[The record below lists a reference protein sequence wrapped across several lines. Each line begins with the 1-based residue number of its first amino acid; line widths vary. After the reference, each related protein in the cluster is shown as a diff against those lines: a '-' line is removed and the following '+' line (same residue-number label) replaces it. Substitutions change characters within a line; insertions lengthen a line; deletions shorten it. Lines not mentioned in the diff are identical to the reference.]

1 MPYLGR
7 ELTSGNYL
15 KLDDI
20 SSQFDGSTVTFDL
33 KSGGT
38 DFYPGSS
45 FSILVSVAGIIQEG
59 DSAYQIENNQITF
72 ATAPASTDDCF
83 IIVLGIALGIGV
95 PGNGTVGL
103 TQLQDSAKLGI
114 STSNANNTSTVS
126 VGGAVTSINFAG
138 PGVTTAFV
146 TPSTGIATIFFQGD
160 GTKLGV
166 STSNFNNSS
175 SSNVGAAVTQLNFA
189 GPGVTTGFFN
199 AGIAT
204 IFIEGD
210 TSTLGLSTS
219 NSNNT
224 SSVKVAT
231 AVTEFNFAGP
241 GVTTAF
247 VTGGIATVFFQG
259 GGGSSV
265 GAAGTWASDSVGV
278 ATSKVVGVGTAQ
290 AVGTANSE
298 GALQAL
304 GNIAITDG
312 ALLIDN
318 DISSN
323 VNIPSGKNGL
333 LIGTVN
339 VAVGATI
346 DVATGSVLVV
356 V

>member
-20 SSQFDGSTVTFDL
+20 TSQFDGSTTTFQL
-33 KSGGT
+33 KSGGS
-38 DFYPGSS
+38 DFFPGSS
-45 FSILVSVAGIIQEG
+45 FSLLVSVAGVIQEA
-59 DSAYQIENNQITF
+59 DSAYQINNNEITF
-72 ATAPASTDDCF
+72 ATAPGASDDAF
-83 IIVLGIALGIGV
+83 IIVLGLALGIGV
-95 PGNGTVGL
+95 PGDGTVGL
-103 TQLQDSAKLGI
+103 QHLQDSAKLGI
-114 STSNANNTSTVS
+114 KTSNYNNTSTVD
-126 VGGAVTSINFAG
+126 VGTGVTSINFAG

-146 TPSTGIATIFFQGD
+146 SST
-160 GTKLGV
+160 
-166 STSNFNNSS
+166 
-175 SSNVGAAVTQLNFA
+175 
-189 GPGVTTGFFN
+189 
-199 AGIAT
+199 
-204 IFIEGD
+204 
-210 TSTLGLSTS
+210 
-219 NSNNT
+219 
-224 SSVKVAT
+224 
-231 AVTEFNFAGP
+231 
-241 GVTTAF
+241 
-247 VTGGIATVFFQG
+247 GIATVFFQG
-259 GGGSSV
+259 GGGGGGV

-318 DISSN
+318 DISSSIN
-323 VNIPSGKNGL
+323 VPSGKNGL
-333 LIGTVN
+333 LIGTVS

>member
-20 SSQFDGSTVTFDL
+20 SSQFDGSTVTFQL
-33 KSGGT
+33 KSGGS
-38 DFYPGSS
+38 DFFPGSS
-45 FSILVSVAGIIQEG
+45 FSLLVSVAGVIQEA
-59 DSAYQIENNQITF
+59 DSAYQINNNEITF
-72 ATAPASTDDCF
+72 ATAPSGADDCF
-83 IIVLGIALGIGV
+83 IIVLGLALGIGV

-103 TQLQDSAKLGI
+103 SQLTTEAKGVGI

-126 VGGAVTSINFAG
+126 VGGGVTSLNFAG

-146 TPSTGIATIFFQGD
+146 T
-160 GTKLGV
+160 
-166 STSNFNNSS
+166 N
-175 SSNVGAAVTQLNFA
+175 
-189 GPGVTTGFFN
+189 
-199 AGIAT
+199 
-204 IFIEGD
+204 
-210 TSTLGLSTS
+210 
-219 NSNNT
+219 
-224 SSVKVAT
+224 
-231 AVTEFNFAGP
+231 
-241 GVTTAF
+241 
-247 VTGGIATVFFQG
+247 GIATVFVQG
-259 GGGSSV
+259 GGGSV
-265 GAAGTWASDSVGV
+265 GAAGTWASDAVGV

-318 DISSN
+318 DISSSIN
-323 VNIPSGKNGL
+323 VPAGKNGL

>member
-20 SSQFDGSTVTFDL
+20 SSQFNGSTTTFQL
-33 KSGGT
+33 KSGGS
-38 DFYPGSS
+38 DFFPGSS
-45 FSILVSVAGIIQEG
+45 FSLLVSVAGVIQAA
-59 DSAYQIENNQITF
+59 DSAYQINNNEITF
-72 ATAPASTDDCF
+72 ATAPSGADDCF
-83 IIVLGIALGIGV
+83 IIVLGLALGVGV
-95 PGNGTVGL
+95 PADGSVGL
-103 TQLQDSAKLGI
+103 TQLNDTAKLGI
-114 STSNANNTSTVS
+114 STSNSNNTSTVK
-126 VGGAVTSINFAG
+126 VGSGVTSLNFAG

-146 TPSTGIATIFFQGD
+146 T
-160 GTKLGV
+160 
-166 STSNFNNSS
+166 N
-175 SSNVGAAVTQLNFA
+175 
-189 GPGVTTGFFN
+189 
-199 AGIAT
+199 
-204 IFIEGD
+204 
-210 TSTLGLSTS
+210 
-219 NSNNT
+219 
-224 SSVKVAT
+224 
-231 AVTEFNFAGP
+231 
-241 GVTTAF
+241 
-247 VTGGIATVFFQG
+247 GIATVFVQG
-259 GGGSSV
+259 GGGGV
-265 GAAGTWASDSVGV
+265 GAAGTWASDEVGV

-323 VNIPSGKNGL
+323 INIPCGKNGL

-339 VAVGATI
+339 FAVGATI

>member
-20 SSQFDGSTVTFDL
+20 TSQFDGSKVTFQL
-33 KSGGT
+33 KSGGS
-38 DFYPGSS
+38 DFFPGSS
-45 FSILVSVAGIIQEG
+45 FSLLVSVAGVIQEA
-59 DSAYQIENNQITF
+59 DSAYQINNNEITF
-72 ATAPASTDDCF
+72 ATAPGASDDAF
-83 IIVLGIALGIGV
+83 IIVLGLALGIGV
-95 PGNGTVGL
+95 PGDGTVGL
-103 TQLQDSAKLGI
+103 NQLQDSAKLGI
-114 STSNANNTSTVS
+114 STNGVF
-126 VGGAVTSINFAG
+126 VGGGVTSINFAG

-146 TPSTGIATIFFQGD
+146 TPSTGIAT
-160 GTKLGV
+160 
-166 STSNFNNSS
+166 
-175 SSNVGAAVTQLNFA
+175 
-189 GPGVTTGFFN
+189 
-199 AGIAT
+199 
-204 IFIEGD
+204 
-210 TSTLGLSTS
+210 
-219 NSNNT
+219 
-224 SSVKVAT
+224 
-231 AVTEFNFAGP
+231 
-241 GVTTAF
+241 
-247 VTGGIATVFFQG
+247 VFFQG
-259 GGGSSV
+259 GGGGV

-318 DISSN
+318 DISSSMN
-323 VNIPSGKNGL
+323 VPAGKNGL

>member
-20 SSQFDGSTVTFDL
+20 SSQFDGSTVTLNL
-33 KSGGT
+33 KSGGN
-38 DFYPGSS
+38 DFFPGSS
-45 FSILVSVAGIIQEG
+45 FSLLVSVAGVIQEA
-59 DSAYQIENNQITF
+59 DSAYQINNNEITF
-72 ATAPASTDDCF
+72 ATAPSNGDDAF
-83 IIVLGIALGIGV
+83 IIVLGLALGVGV

-114 STSNANNTSTVS
+114 STSNSNNTSTVS

-146 TPSTGIATIFFQGD
+146 TPSTGIATIFFQG
-160 GTKLGV
+160 
-166 STSNFNNSS
+166 
-175 SSNVGAAVTQLNFA
+175 
-189 GPGVTTGFFN
+189 
-199 AGIAT
+199 
-204 IFIEGD
+204 
-210 TSTLGLSTS
+210 
-219 NSNNT
+219 
-224 SSVKVAT
+224 
-231 AVTEFNFAGP
+231 
-241 GVTTAF
+241 
-247 VTGGIATVFFQG
+247 G
-259 GGGSSV
+259 GGGGV
-265 GAAGTWASDSVGV
+265 GAAGTWASDAVGV
-278 ATSKVVGVGTAQ
+278 ATSKVVGVGTAA
-290 AVGTANSE
+290 AVGTASSE

-318 DISSN
+318 DISSSI
-323 VNIPSGKNGL
+323 NIPTGKNGL
-333 LIGTVN
+333 LIGTVS

>member
-20 SSQFDGSTVTFDL
+20 SSQCNGSTTTFQL
-33 KSGGT
+33 KSGGS
-38 DFYPGSS
+38 DFFPGSS
-45 FSILVSVAGIIQEG
+45 FSLLVSVPGIIQEA
-59 DSAYQIENNQITF
+59 DSAYQINNNEITF
-72 ATAPASTDDCF
+72 ATAPGASDDAF
-83 IIVLGIALGIGV
+83 IIVLGLALGVGV
-95 PGNGTVGL
+95 PADGSVGL
-103 TQLQDSAKLGI
+103 TQLNDTAKLGI
-114 STSNANNTSTVS
+114 STSNSNNTSTVS
-126 VGGAVTSINFAG
+126 VGGGVTSLNFAG

-146 TPSTGIATIFFQGD
+146 T
-160 GTKLGV
+160 
-166 STSNFNNSS
+166 N
-175 SSNVGAAVTQLNFA
+175 
-189 GPGVTTGFFN
+189 
-199 AGIAT
+199 
-204 IFIEGD
+204 
-210 TSTLGLSTS
+210 
-219 NSNNT
+219 
-224 SSVKVAT
+224 
-231 AVTEFNFAGP
+231 
-241 GVTTAF
+241 
-247 VTGGIATVFFQG
+247 GIATVFVQG
-259 GGGSSV
+259 GGGSV
-265 GAAGTWASDSVGV
+265 GAAGTWASDEVGV

-318 DISSN
+318 DISSSIN
-323 VNIPSGKNGL
+323 VPSGKNGL

>member
-20 SSQFDGSTVTFDL
+20 SSQFDGNAVTFQL
-33 KSGGT
+33 KSGGS
-38 DFYPGSS
+38 DFFPGSS
-45 FSILVSVAGIIQEG
+45 FSLLVSVAGVIQEA
-59 DSAYQIENNQITF
+59 DSAYQINNNEITF
-72 ATAPASTDDCF
+72 ATAPSNGDDAF
-83 IIVLGIALGIGV
+83 IIVLGLALGIGV
-95 PGNGTVGL
+95 PGDGTVGL
-103 TQLQDSAKLGI
+103 SQLNDTAKLGI

-126 VGGAVTSINFAG
+126 VGGGVTSINFAG

-146 TPSTGIATIFFQGD
+146 SST
-160 GTKLGV
+160 
-166 STSNFNNSS
+166 
-175 SSNVGAAVTQLNFA
+175 
-189 GPGVTTGFFN
+189 
-199 AGIAT
+199 
-204 IFIEGD
+204 
-210 TSTLGLSTS
+210 
-219 NSNNT
+219 
-224 SSVKVAT
+224 
-231 AVTEFNFAGP
+231 
-241 GVTTAF
+241 
-247 VTGGIATVFFQG
+247 GIATVFFQG
-259 GGGSSV
+259 GGGGGV
-265 GAAGTWASDSVGV
+265 GAAGTWASDAVGV

-323 VNIPSGKNGL
+323 INIPSGKNGL

-339 VAVGATI
+339 VAIGVTI